1 MVLPQIVD
9 LLIIFITAF
18 IIFVN
23 INLVIVNYV
32 YIKHNI

>member
-1 MVLPQIVD
+1 MGLPQIVD
-9 LLIIFITAF
+9 LLIIFVTAI